1 MDNRQ
6 DHGKMNTSSTK
17 EHTMTNAELT
27 ARYNE
32 LAKIFNLPTIAPWKG
47 KKEVLEARLAALE
60 ARLGELTDKKAKRAS
75 KQKDSTDQPTE
86 TARKT
91 PVEKVD
97 SGLQAFLEGA
107 LKAGATPSEA
117 IRQMM
122 EAFPQATRI
131 LVKHSA
137 KAAGINPLT
146 ARNLFD
152 RIRRTK

>member
-1 MDNRQ
+1 MAT
-6 DHGKMNTSSTK
+6 NT
-17 EHTMTNAELT
+17 ELT

-32 LAKIFNLPTIAPWKG
+32 LATTLGKPTIAPWKG
-47 KKEVLEARLAALE
+47 KKEVIEARIAEME
-60 ARLGELTDKKAKRAS
+60 AQAKPKKAPRR
-75 KQKDSTDQPTE
+75 E
-86 TARKT
+86 RKT

-97 SGLQAFLEGA
+97 NELQGFLESA
-107 LKAGATPSEA
+107 LKNGATPSEA

-122 EAFPQATRI
+122 EAFPKATRI

>member
-1 MDNRQ
+1 MAT
-6 DHGKMNTSSTK
+6 NT
-17 EHTMTNAELT
+17 ELT

-32 LAKIFNLPTIAPWKG
+32 LATTLGKPTIAPWKG
-47 KKEVLEARLAALE
+47 KKEVIEARIAEME
-60 ARLGELTDKKAKRAS
+60 AQTKPKKAPRR
-75 KQKDSTDQPTE
+75 E
-86 TARKT
+86 RKT

-97 SGLQAFLEGA
+97 NELQGFLEGA
-107 LKAGATPSEA
+107 LKNGATPSEA

-122 EAFPQATRI
+122 EAFPKATRI

>member
-1 MDNRQ
+1 MAT
-6 DHGKMNTSSTK
+6 NT
-17 EHTMTNAELT
+17 ELT

-32 LAKIFNLPTIAPWKG
+32 LATTLGKPTIATWKG
-47 KKEVLEARLAALE
+47 KKEVIEARIAEMESQAKP
-60 ARLGELTDKKAKRAS
+60 KKAKKEPRR
-75 KQKDSTDQPTE
+75 E
-86 TARKT
+86 RKT

-97 SGLQAFLEGA
+97 NELQGFLEDA
-107 LKAGATPSEA
+107 LKNGATPSEA

-122 EAFPQATRI
+122 EAFPKATRI

>member
-1 MDNRQ
+1 
-6 DHGKMNTSSTK
+6 
-17 EHTMTNAELT
+17 MTNAELT

-32 LAKIFNLPTIAPWKG
+32 LAGFFDLPTTAPWKG

-60 ARLGELTDKKAKRAS
+60 TRLGELTDKEAKRAS
-75 KQKDSTDQPTE
+75 KQKDPTDPPTKA
-86 TARKT
+86 TRKT

-97 SGLQAFLEGA
+97 NGLQSFLEDA
-107 LKAGATPSEA
+107 LKAGSTPSVA